1 VQVFTIASSSS
12 RSLGLIAP
20 AFVIVTVSAVV
31 LISVFLASKTARFE
45 VSAVGLRLRGD
56 FYGRLIRPDALVVED
71 VRRVDF
77 ARSPELET
85 KRRTMGTGLPGYQ
98 AGWFR
103 LANGETALL
112 YLTDRAKAVYVP
124 TTNGY
129 ALIVSPDNP
138 ERFMAA
144 LREMRGR

>member
-1 VQVFTIASSSS
+1 
-12 RSLGLIAP
+12 
-20 AFVIVTVSAVV
+20 
-31 LISVFLASKTARFE
+31 
-45 VSAVGLRLRGD
+45 
-56 FYGRLIRPDALVVED
+56 
-71 VRRVDF
+71 
-77 ARSPELET
+77 
-85 KRRTMGTGLPGYQ
+85 MGTGLPGYQ

-129 ALIVSPDNP
+129 ALILSPDNP